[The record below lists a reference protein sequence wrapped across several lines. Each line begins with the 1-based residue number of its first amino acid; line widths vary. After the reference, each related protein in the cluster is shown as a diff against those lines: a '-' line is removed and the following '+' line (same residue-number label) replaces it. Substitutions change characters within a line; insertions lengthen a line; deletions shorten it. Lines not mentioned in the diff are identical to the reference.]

1 MMDASQK
8 NYIHSSMIGFRWLVP
23 VFFILL
29 LNIGVVFSQFDGEI
43 ESFEFIY
50 RQDFS
55 GEPDDWNLMPE
66 EGSWGSVDYSFT
78 DETYR
83 WDMNLKKDVLNY
95 QSPDPVIYLPEDGY
109 RIGVETYFEDACD
122 NCAIGLLYN
131 LQDNSNFYYVRLYGD
146 GYFQVYAKED
156 DEWEALSEAVQSEY
170 FIPSESNRITVIN
183 DGDNFEI
190 QLNDYPVFNFTDS
203 RFHGGT
209 FGLAAE
215 APKGTQLAVRFDNID
230 VMKKG
235 STQVV
240 DLEEETVTETEE
252 SALEEGTVAETEEP
266 EWENESPYR
275 VNKVTA
281 PMNDFYPPAE
291 KWVTTDYTLDIS
303 VPITFW
309 KEGRGN
315 LFCPKE
321 SNEKACVFIIQHF
334 DRWGSPSEAADD
346 ILGKYAEQVEDFEIF
361 DEEETFTKDG
371 FYAYQVG
378 TYFTIDGKSYEGS
391 HLFVQVQNVFFQ
403 IMSYGT
409 RGTIDKYRE
418 DLKQITESFSF
429 EYF

>member
-1 MMDASQK
+1 MKASK
-8 NYIHSSMIGFRWLVP
+8 NKFIRLPGIGFRWIIPML
-23 VFFILL
+23 FILL
-29 LNIGVVFSQFDGEI
+29 LNSEIAFSQFDGKI

-55 GEPDDWNLMPE
+55 GEPDDWNLEPDT
-66 EGSWGSVDYSFT
+66 GKWGSVDYSFT

-83 WDMNLKKDVLNY
+83 WEMNLKKDVLNY
-95 QSPDPVIYLPEDGY
+95 QTPDPIIYLPEDGY
-109 RIGVETYFEDACD
+109 RIGVETYFEDTCD
-122 NCAIGLLYN
+122 DCASGLLYN
-131 LQDNSNFYYVRLYGD
+131 LQDESNFYYVRLYGD
-146 GYFQVYAKED
+146 GYIQVYAKED
-156 DEWEALSEAVQSEY
+156 NEWEALSEAVQSEY
-170 FIPSESNRITVIN
+170 FIPSESNRITVIS

-190 QLNDYPVFNFTDS
+190 QLNDYPIFNFTDS

-252 SALEEGTVAETEEP
+252 PALEEETVAETEEP
-266 EWENESPYR
+266 DWENESPYR
-275 VNKVTA
+275 INKVTA
-281 PMNDFYPPAE
+281 PMNDFYPPDE
-291 KWVTTDYTLDIS
+291 ESVLTDYTLDIS
-303 VPITFW
+303 IPITFW
-309 KEGRGN
+309 KEERGN

-321 SNEKACVFIIQHF
+321 SNENACVFIIQHF

-371 FYAYQVG
+371 FYAYRVG
-378 TYFTIDGKSYEGS
+378 TYFTIDGKNYEGS
-391 HLFVQVQNVFFQ
+391 HLFVQVQNVVFQ

-418 DLKQITESFSF
+418 DLKQITDSFSF

>member
-1 MMDASQK
+1 MNTPQK
-8 NYIHSSMIGFRWLVP
+8 NHIHLSMIGFQWFIP
-23 VFFILL
+23 VFLFLL
-29 LNIGVVFSQFDGEI
+29 LNIGVVFSQFDGTI

-55 GEPDDWNLMPE
+55 GEPDDWNLLPD

-109 RIGVETYFEDACD
+109 RIGVETYVEDACD
-122 NCAIGLLYN
+122 DCATGLLYN
-131 LQDNSNFYYVRLYGD
+131 FQDNSNFYYVRLYGE
-146 GYFQVYAKED
+146 GYYQVYAIENG
-156 DEWEALSEAVQSEY
+156 EWKALSEAVQSEY

-190 QLNDYPVFNFTDS
+190 QLNDYPVFNFSDS

-215 APKGTQLAVRFDNID
+215 APKGTRIAVRFDNID

-240 DLEEETVTETEE
+240 DLEEETVTETAEP
-252 SALEEGTVAETEEP
+252 ALEEETVIETKEP
-266 EWENESPYR
+266 EWENDSPYR
-275 VNKVTA
+275 INKVTA
-281 PMNDFYPPAE
+281 PMNDFYPPGE
-291 KWVTTDYTLDIS
+291 KMVSTNYTLDIS
-303 VPITFW
+303 IPITFW
-309 KEGRGN
+309 NERRGN

-334 DRWGSPSEAADD
+334 SIWGSPSEAADD

-361 DEEETFTKDG
+361 DEQETFTKDG

-378 TYFTIDGKSYEGS
+378 TYFTIDGKNYEGS
-391 HLFVQVQNVFFQ
+391 HLFVKVQNVVFQ

-418 DLKQITESFSF
+418 GLKQISDSFSF